1 METKPKLI
9 LLPAVWAA
17 ETEIITFELNVL
29 FLFAPCL
36 SHVWEDSTT
45 LAQSGFCVEPSLA
58 FASGTTSKHQRI
70 T

>member
-29 FLFAPCL
+29 FFFAPPPHHTPI
-36 SHVWEDSTT
+36 SSDY
-45 LAQSGFCVEPSLA
+45 SLQMLMWYLI
-58 FASGTTSKHQRI
+58 F
-70 T
+70 